1 MNGDGKE
8 IKLPKLV
15 SMEKVEEK
23 EAEWLISGYIPKGN
37 ITILAGDGGSE
48 KLLHGVALR
57 RRYRQ
62 EQKYFLILYQMNL
75 QSASHRK
82 YCFSVARI
90 P

>member
-8 IKLPKLV
+8 IKLPKLIC
-15 SMEKVEEK
+15 MADVEEK

-37 ITILAGDGGSE
+37 ITILAGDGGSG
-48 KLLHGVALR
+48 KTTTWCGIAAAVSAGKR
-57 RRYRQ
+57 V
-62 EQKYFLILYQMNL
+62 FLMPYQRNL
-75 QSASHRK
+75 QSASRRK